1 MASAVRKLPTSRRSR
16 KAATAAALATELRMI
31 QEIADS
37 EDKWMKRLDE
47 TANRFETV
55 TAELRASGNADH
67 KYLNE
72 RIDTVETNLSTKIDK
87 QTAKIQEHFDE
98 SVNRLGD
105 RLEER
110 IGAIDTRVSL
120 LEKWRWLIV
129 GGATVIFFIITEIV
143 LNYFRGRIPSK

>member
-55 TAELRASGNADH
+55 TAELRASGDADH

-87 QTAKIQEHFDE
+87 HTAKIQEHFDE

-105 RLEER
+105 RLEQR
-110 IGAIDTRVSL
+110 IGDIDGRVDM

-129 GGATVIFFIITEIV
+129 GGAAVVFFIVTEYLI
-143 LNYFRGRIPSK
+143 NYFQIRVTGK